1 MTTGVIRK
9 PGVRWENG
17 VLAGVLAVAGVLY
30 CWSLTGRTVQP
41 YYAAAVH
48 SMARSFHAFSF
59 GGYDPVGVVTVD
71 KTPMAF
77 WVQAVFASVF
87 GYHPWLVALVQAAE
101 GVSAVF
107 VLHRTVRRWAG
118 EATALVAATL
128 LALSPVTVAIDRDI
142 QPDALLVL
150 LLLLAAYC
158 VTRAVEGGRTGWP
171 AAAGALV
178 GVAFLAKMLAAW
190 VVLPAFA
197 LAYLAAP
204 VRAGRKAWQ
213 LALAAVTTL
222 VVSLSWPLLVSVSGG
237 RPYIG
242 STADDSIWGLIFG
255 YNGFGR
261 VLGTDTSPLGALGNA
276 MGSRSGGAPGPLRLF
291 GAEVGGQIGWL
302 LPVAL
307 VSVLAAAGIW
317 VRSRAGTRF
326 QAAGWLLW
334 GGWLAGY
341 GLVFSFA
348 SGIFHA
354 YYTCALAPAV
364 AACAA
369 AGLVTCWRWYR
380 AGNRAG
386 LLLPAAMAGTALL
399 AFLLLART
407 PDWLPWLRFAI
418 LLAGVLAALAMLVL
432 ARGNRAAGPTGP
444 GAERRPG
451 WARSPTGTQVFAAVT
466 GALAMIAAPA
476 AFVVDTAASRPD
488 VISAADPSAG
498 PSTSDGRAGLLAAL
512 GGSAAPAYARFMD
525 AATQLSAGQR
535 EILAYTTAQD
545 AHAPIS
551 LAVEG
556 GTYGTDPFLLNTG
569 ARVVALGGYLG
580 LDPAPTAGQLADW
593 VRTGRVRFVLLPGV
607 FLHLGG
613 DQNRTAT
620 AAVGGDNAI
629 VARAGWFTHHC
640 RPVPPE
646 WIGPD
651 AASAG
656 LLFDCR

>member
-17 VLAGVLAVAGVLY
+17 VLAGVLAVAAVLY

-48 SMARSFHAFSF
+48 SMARSFPAFSF
-59 GGYDPVGVVTVD
+59 AGYDPVGVVTVD

-87 GYHPWLVALVQAAE
+87 GYHTWLVALVQAAE
-101 GVSAVF
+101 GVAAVF

-118 EATALVAATL
+118 ETTALVAAAL

-158 VTRAVEGGRTGWP
+158 VTRAVEGGRTGWLT
-171 AAAGALV
+171 AAGALA
-178 GVAFLAKMLAAW
+178 GFAFLAKMLAAW
-190 VVLPAFA
+190 VVLPALA
-197 LAYLAAP
+197 VAYLAAP

-213 LALAAVTTL
+213 LALAGAITL
-222 VVSLSWPLLVSVSGG
+222 VVSLSWPLLVSVSGD
-237 RPYIG
+237 RPYVG

-261 VLGTDTSPLGALGNA
+261 VLGTDTSPLGALGNV
-276 MGSRSGGAPGPLRLF
+276 MGSQFGGSPGPLRLF

-307 VSVLAAAGIW
+307 VSVLIAAGIG
-317 VRSRAGTRF
+317 VRSRSGTRV
-326 QAAGWLLW
+326 QVAGWLLW
-334 GGWLAGY
+334 GGWLVCY

-348 SGIFHA
+348 GGIFHT

-369 AGLVTCWRWYR
+369 AGLVTCLRWYR
-380 AGNRAG
+380 AGKRAG
-386 LLLPAAMAGTALL
+386 LLLPAAIAGTALL
-399 AFLLLART
+399 AFVLLDRT

-418 LLAGVLAALAMLVL
+418 LVAGVLAALAMLVP
-432 ARGNRAAGPTGP
+432 ARWNRNAGQP
-444 GAERRPG
+444 GAAEPRTG
-451 WARSPTGTQVFAAVT
+451 RSMVFVAVT

-476 AFVVDTAASRPD
+476 AFVVDTAASHPD
-488 VISAADPSAG
+488 VVSAADPSAG
-498 PSTSDGRAGLLAAL
+498 PSTSDESAGAQVAL
-512 GGSAAPAYARFMD
+512 GSSAARAYVRFME
-525 AATQLSAGQR
+525 AATRLSAGQR

-545 AHAPIS
+545 PHAPIS

-556 GTYGTDPFLLNTG
+556 GTYGTDPFLLNTD
-569 ARVVALGGYLG
+569 AQVVALGGYLG

-593 VRTGRVRFVLLPGV
+593 VRTGRVRFVLLPDV

-613 DQNRTAT
+613 GDQNRTGT
-620 AAVGGDNAI
+620 AGVGDDNEI
-629 VARAGWFTHHC
+629 VARVGWFTHHC
-640 RPVPPE
+640 RPVPPAR
-646 WIGPD
+646 IGPD